1 MNKGSTMETKQVATV
16 KDVINKMHQE
26 SNKLF
31 HLDNANFFLFPEWP
45 VCANFRAMTS
55 LWATYTLNPI
65 KSQI

>member
-31 HLDNANFFLFPEWP
+31 HLDNANFFFFPEWP

-55 LWATYTLNPI
+55 L
-65 KSQI
+65 